1 MLDNVF
7 YICYTGITKG
17 VKTMYK
23 IILEPIGEIWEF
35 KLKEDLRDILT
46 LAFSELQKLGYNQVI
61 FNQINKKKYVLK

>member
-1 MLDNVF
+1 MFFIFVILVSR
-7 YICYTGITKG
+7 KE

-46 LAFSELQKLGYNQVI
+46 LAFSELQKL
-61 FNQINKKKYVLK
+61 

>member
-1 MLDNVF
+1 MFFIFVILVSR
-7 YICYTGITKG
+7 KE

>member
-1 MLDNVF
+1 M
-7 YICYTGITKG
+7 KG

>member
-1 MLDNVF
+1 MTTFLIFDTMVSR
-7 YICYTGITKG
+7 KE

>member
-1 MLDNVF
+1 MVSR
-7 YICYTGITKG
+7 KE